1 MHPFSTPWKHQKT
14 RMFSGVS
21 RGQGKSALRL
31 VLSSSSWINW
41 GVNSLFFK
49 YDSENSSFHLIW
61 NKSNNNNN
69 NWSIIGQNKINKI
82 LVKLFK
88 NGSSKICGRQP
99 LNNLKWYGPYHFK
112 FFKGYLTKFF
122 LVHSWIP
129 WLIYDIHNNWK

>member
-1 MHPFSTPWKHQKT
+1 MHWYCEFH
-14 RMFSGVS
+14 VC
-21 RGQGKSALRL
+21 
-31 VLSSSSWINW
+31 LSQEFLTNNRFAINMYC
-41 GVNSLFFK
+41 FFK
-49 YDSENSSFHLIW
+49 KKKKKQNIYCYFHRTILLLLWLETDVKIFPALLL
-61 NKSNNNNN
+61 KI
-69 NWSIIGQNKINKI
+69 SIFKKI
-82 LVKLFK
+82 LVKLFT